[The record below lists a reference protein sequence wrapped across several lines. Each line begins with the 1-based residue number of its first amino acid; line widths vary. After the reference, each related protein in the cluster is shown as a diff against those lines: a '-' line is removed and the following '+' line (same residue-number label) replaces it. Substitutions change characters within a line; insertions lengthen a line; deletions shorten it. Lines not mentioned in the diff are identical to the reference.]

1 MTKFNVPDMTCGHC
15 EATVRKAIEEIDG
28 AADVKVD
35 LSANKIDVTSTAA
48 NDDILAALDA
58 AGYPSSIA
66 S

>member
-15 EATVRKAIEEIDG
+15 EATVRKAIGEIDG
-28 AADVKVD
+28 TADVKVD
-35 LSANKIDVTSTAA
+35 LSANKIDVTSTAN
-48 NDDILAALDA
+48 NDDILAALDE

>member
-15 EATVRKAIEEIDG
+15 EATVRKAIGEIDG

-48 NDDILAALDA
+48 NDDILAALDK